1 MISESCDLD
10 GFIESIK
17 DLRYHEVLTSI
28 LKEGY
33 EADDLLVSRRREEA
47 AAPEL
52 EKIREYSRALR
63 FFVFLLQTGERPD
76 LVTERER
83 EEYQKFRQVAESL
96 VERGE
101 LLSGILEHFDV

>member
-1 MISESCDLD
+1 MISKSCDLD

-33 EADDLLVSRRREEA
+33 EADDLLVSRRRKGD

-52 EKIREYSRALR
+52 ERIREYSRALR
-63 FFVFLLQTGERPD
+63 FFIFLLQTGERPD
-76 LVTERER
+76 LVTEGER

-101 LLSGILEHFDV
+101 LIPAILEHFDV

>member
-17 DLRYHEVLTSI
+17 DLTYHEVLTSI

-33 EADDLLVSRRREEA
+33 EADDLLVFRRREGD

-52 EKIREYSRALR
+52 ERIREYSRALR
-63 FFVFLLQTGERPD
+63 FFIFLLQTGERPD
-76 LVTERER
+76 LVTEREW

-101 LLSGILEHFDV
+101 LIPAILDHFDG